1 MLDLHWI
8 WIIEFIGIEN
18 GGVRADFLY
27 KINDS
32 GINQNFKAQLQIWM
46 ADYDLQNVL
55 DEEKAIQYLVKY
67 A

>member
-55 DEEKAIQYLVKY
+55 DEKKAIQYLVKY